1 MSKRAVQLIPSVI
14 LYIAAGLVAAFAIW
28 AYTHSADIVSQ
39 ARAAGQLATS
49 GNGYDI
55 ISFYMANSGQY
66 FIFALLLAAAGLIL
80 QRKQPL
86 STKPHTSVELL
97 NKKAYDKELDEWFN
111 EVEAADDSTSKDE

>member
-1 MSKRAVQLIPSVI
+1 MNKRAVQLIPSVI

-39 ARAAGQLATS
+39 AREAGQLAAS

-55 ISFYMANSGQY
+55 ASFYMANSGQY

-80 QRKQPL
+80 QRKPL
-86 STKPHTSVELL
+86 VSTSPGFSAELL
-97 NKKAYDKELDEWFN
+97 NKKTYDKELDEWFG
-111 EVEAADDSTSKDE
+111 EVDAADNPEPKNE